1 MGTMMHIAIHTML
14 LMSCLITMLPV
25 HDVRT
30 YLLFREP
37 VFTKLLARMNT
48 TGSGPDQTFQ
58 ESRLVYIDWD
68 LRDYLSYIIKYELRW
83 LWCKLW

>member
-1 MGTMMHIAIHTML
+1 MMHIAIQTML

-25 HDVRT
+25 HDVCT

-48 TGSGPDQTFQ
+48 TGSGPDQSFQ
-58 ESRLVYIDWD
+58 KLKTRIYRD
-68 LRDYLSYIIKYELRW
+68 LRVYLSYIIKYELRW
-83 LWCKLW
+83 LSFKL

>member
-1 MGTMMHIAIHTML
+1 MMHIAKQTML
-14 LMSCLITMLPV
+14 LMNCLITMLPV

-48 TGSGPDQTFQ
+48 TGSGPDQSFQ
-58 ESRLVYIDWD
+58 KLKTRIYRD
-68 LRDYLSYIIKYELRW
+68 LRVYLSYIIKYELRW
-83 LWCKLW
+83 LSFKL

>member
-1 MGTMMHIAIHTML
+1 MVNGYYDAHSML

-48 TGSGPDQTFQ
+48 TGSGPDQSFQ
-58 ESRLVYIDWD
+58 KLKTRIYRD
-68 LRDYLSYIIKYELRW
+68 LRVYLSYIIKYELRW
-83 LWCKLW
+83 LSFKL

>member
-1 MGTMMHIAIHTML
+1 MGTMMHIAIQTML

-48 TGSGPDQTFQ
+48 TGSGPDQSFQ
-58 ESRLVYIDWD
+58 KLKTRIYRD
-68 LRDYLSYIIKYELRW
+68 LRVYLSYIIKYELRW
-83 LWCKLW
+83 LSFKL

>member
-1 MGTMMHIAIHTML
+1 MGTMMHIAIQTML

-48 TGSGPDQTFQ
+48 TGSGPDQSFQ
-58 ESRLVYIDWD
+58 KLKTRIYRD
-68 LRDYLSYIIKYELRW
+68 LRVYLSYIIKSL
-83 LWCKLW
+83 

>member
-1 MGTMMHIAIHTML
+1 MGTMMHIAKQTML
-14 LMSCLITMLPV
+14 LMNCLITMLPV

-48 TGSGPDQTFQ
+48 TGSGPDQSFQ
-58 ESRLVYIDWD
+58 KLKTRIYRD
-68 LRDYLSYIIKYELRW
+68 LRVYLSYIIKYELRW
-83 LWCKLW
+83 LSFKL

>member
-1 MGTMMHIAIHTML
+1 MGTMMHIAIQTML

-48 TGSGPDQTFQ
+48 TGYGPDQSFQ
-58 ESRLVYIDWD
+58 KLKTRIYRD
-68 LRDYLSYIIKYELRW
+68 LRVYLSYIIKYELRW
-83 LWCKLW
+83 LSFKL